1 MPVAFRLQ
9 DSWDKSPYTQK
20 HVLLNSFVDG
30 SLRIYEQPSNADVIP
45 PSAFHIN
52 NRGGEHFIGTAQ
64 T

>member
-9 DSWDKSPYTQK
+9 NPWDKSTYTQK

-45 PSAFHIN
+45 LLVFHIN
-52 NRGGEHFIGTAQ
+52 NRRGEHFIEAAQ